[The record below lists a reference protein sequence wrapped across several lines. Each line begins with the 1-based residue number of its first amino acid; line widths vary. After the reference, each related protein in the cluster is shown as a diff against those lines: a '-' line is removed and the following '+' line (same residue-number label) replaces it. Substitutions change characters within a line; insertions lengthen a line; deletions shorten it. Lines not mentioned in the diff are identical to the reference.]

1 YASTGYS
8 PAGAQGTIMIARRN
22 VFLGLCICPA
32 FAIVGARAAEPS
44 AKSFV
49 EAIYSTYTGKNS
61 NGLSLDNDAAVRRY
75 FEPKLAALI
84 IKDRKAARRG
94 REARRRPLHRCA
106 GLGRST
112 PSISPSVRL
121 PPTRRARPL
130 HSKMRAS
137 SAPLSSTSSSSARV
151 GASPTSLG
159 T

>member
-1 YASTGYS
+1 ARGYS

-61 NGLSLDNDAAVRRY
+61 NGLSLDNDAAGRRY

-84 IKDRKAARRG
+84 IKARKAARG
-94 REARRRPLHRCA
+94 EVGKVDVDPLHRCA
-106 GLGRST
+106 GLGD
-112 PSISPSVRL
+112 
-121 PPTRRARPL
+121 RRRRYRRP
-130 HSKMRAS
+130 
-137 SAPLSSTSSSSARV
+137 
-151 GASPTSLG
+151 
-159 T
+159 